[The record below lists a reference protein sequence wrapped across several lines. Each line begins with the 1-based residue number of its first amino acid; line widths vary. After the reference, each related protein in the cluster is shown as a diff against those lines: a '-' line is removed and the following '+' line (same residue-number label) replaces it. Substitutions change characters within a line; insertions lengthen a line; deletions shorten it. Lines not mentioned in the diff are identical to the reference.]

1 MNTYTIHEKRMTTW
15 DGSELFYRAWLPE
28 KAYTKAIVLFHR
40 GHEHSGRLLG
50 LAEQLALD
58 DFAIFAWDA
67 RGNGQSP
74 GPRDWAEDFSVYV
87 RDADCFVRFI
97 AAEYQVPVEN
107 MAVIA
112 NSVGGVI
119 ASAWVHDYAPRIR
132 ALVLAAPAFRIKLY
146 VPFAVPMLRIA
157 LKLGLMKYVQSYVK
171 SRVLTHDRQEQ
182 ESFNSDPMISHSIAT
197 NILLDVYDTATRI
210 VKDAKAIR
218 TPTLL
223 LMAGSDW
230 VVKNGT
236 QLRFFRNLGSATKE
250 IEYYPGFYHA
260 IFHETEKDKPIQRTR
275 TFIREQFDKAD
286 TLPSLINADKQGW
299 SKEEYDLL
307 KIPSAN
313 PLYGIWYQLNRYA
326 MRTLGKL
333 SDGISL
339 GWEEGF
345 DSGVMLDYVYKNA
358 PAGITPV
365 GKGMDSLYLNTAGW
379 AGIRIRK
386 EHMEAMLE
394 KCISSLD
401 KAGKP
406 VHIVD
411 IAAGPGRYLLDT
423 IKKFPDLKILT
434 LLRDYK
440 MVNIEEGRKTA
451 AQMGLTSVVYEQ
463 GDAFNRKALAGLSPS
478 PTLAVVSG
486 LFELIPENEP
496 LLNSLHGLADAME
509 KDAFLVYTNQPWH
522 PQLEFIARVLTNREG
537 EPWIMRQRTQ
547 EEMDDLIIEAGF
559 EKIEMLIDQ
568 WGIFS
573 VSVAR
578 KIV

>member
-1 MNTYTIHEKRMTTW
+1 MSTYSIHEKRMTTW
-15 DGSELFYRAWLPE
+15 DDSELFYRAWLPE
-28 KAYTKAIVLFHR
+28 KAYTKAIILFHR

-50 LAEQLALD
+50 LAEQLGLD
-58 DFAIFAWDA
+58 NFAIFAWDA

-74 GPRDWAEDFSVYV
+74 GPRDWAENFSAYV

-97 AAEYQVPVEN
+97 AEEYQVPISN

-132 ALVLAAPAFRIKLY
+132 ALILAAPAFRIKLY
-146 VPFAVPMLRIA
+146 VPFAVPLLRIA
-157 LKLGLMKYVQSYVK
+157 LKLGFMKYVQSYVK

-182 ESFNSDPMISHSIAT
+182 ESFNADPMISHSIAT

-210 VKDAKAIR
+210 VKDARAIR

-223 LMAGSDW
+223 LVAGSDW
-230 VVKNGT
+230 VVKNNV
-236 QLRFFRNLGSATKE
+236 QLRFFRNLGSVTKE
-250 IEYYPGFYHA
+250 IECYPDFYHA
-260 IFHETEKDKPIQRTR
+260 IFHEKEKDRAIQRTR
-275 TFIREQFDKAD
+275 KFILEQFDSVAP
-286 TLPSLINADKQGW
+286 LPALINADKQGS
-299 SKEEYDLL
+299 SKWEYDLL
-307 KIPSAN
+307 KIPSPN
-313 PLYGIWYQLNRYA
+313 PWYQLNRYA
-326 MRTLGKL
+326 MQTLGKL

-345 DSGVMLDYVYKNA
+345 DSGVMLDYVYRNA
-358 PAGITPV
+358 PSGITPL
-365 GKGMDSLYLNTAGW
+365 GRIMDSLYLNTAGW

-386 EHMEAMLE
+386 QHMEAVLE
-394 KCISSLD
+394 KCISSLSEQ
-401 KAGKP
+401 GKP

-411 IAAGPGRYLLDT
+411 VAAGPGRYLLDT
-423 IKKFPDLKILT
+423 IKKFPDLKISA

-440 MVNIEEGRKTA
+440 MINIEEGRKTA
-451 AQMGLTSVVYEQ
+451 AQMGITSVVYEQ
-463 GDAFNRKALAGLSPS
+463 GDAFDRKALASLSPA
-478 PTLAVVSG
+478 PTIVVVSG
-486 LFELIPENEP
+486 LFELIPENGP
-496 LLNSLHGLADAME
+496 LLNCLHGLADAME

-522 PQLEFIARVLTNREG
+522 PQLEFIARVLTNRER

-547 EEMDDLIIEAGF
+547 EEMDDLVMEAGF

-578 KIV
+578 KAG